1 MQHKKSHEDFR
12 TEEEELN
19 VSIRLKIFS
28 KHFLNFKEEI
38 MQRRA
43 IISFILRKKSVKL
56 TVNKYSFNKLIILAK
71 NNIVMCTFLNKP
83 RFLYCMTANLLFSLC
98 PMIDNDN

>member
-43 IISFILRKKSVKL
+43 IISFILRKKSVK
-56 TVNKYSFNKLIILAK
+56 
-71 NNIVMCTFLNKP
+71 
-83 RFLYCMTANLLFSLC
+83 
-98 PMIDNDN
+98 